1 MLSKRLIAS
10 IFVKD
15 GIVVK
20 SHGYKFW
27 RPAGHLATALINL
40 DRWAVDEIIVVDI
53 SRRGK
58 IDNETLKEIR
68 KAKISTPLIYGGG
81 IRSLNDVHAL
91 LNAGC
96 DRVVLETLLFGNDA
110 TLQEVC
116 NTVGKQAL
124 IASLPLAVRD
134 GIICGRFTSNDHILR
149 EDNSLSQP
157 LDKLWS
163 HYRGLPVS
171 EILITDTDNEG
182 NYGCFS
188 SAISNAVLARCTDPE
203 DKDLLWFGGLGVNL
217 PDKLLIHPKT
227 VGVVYG
233 NTNFEHE
240 LQMRKIRKWLR
251 HSTMANT
258 FRNTGFL

>member
-10 IFVKD
+10 IFIKN

-20 SHGYKFW
+20 SHGYQFW
-27 RPAGHLATALINL
+27 RPAGHLATALLNL

-68 KAKISTPLIYGGG
+68 KAKISTPLVYGGG
-81 IRSLNDVHAL
+81 IRSLNDVHDL

-96 DRVVLETLLFGNDA
+96 DRILLETLLFNNDE
-110 TLQEVC
+110 TLQDIC

-134 GIICGRFTSNDHILR
+134 GIICGNFTSYDHLLM
-149 EDNSLSQP
+149 ESDSLSQP
-157 LDKLWS
+157 LNTLWS

-182 NYGCFS
+182 KFGYFS
-188 SAISNAVLARCTDPE
+188 GAISSAVLAQCTDPE
-203 DKDLLWFGGLGVNL
+203 DKDLLWFGGLGTNL
-217 PDKLLIHPKT
+217 QDKLLAHSKT

-233 NTNFEHE
+233 NINFEHE
-240 LQMRKIRKWLR
+240 LQMQKIRKLLR
-251 HSTMANT
+251 YSTMSNT